1 MMIASKRKCAVQC
14 LFISLSMSLCY
25 FVFDP
30 SILFSSNNSLM
41 MEKGMTLTYDNPETY
56 RGPTVRGWPPS
67 KNRSIPLYIKGGK

>member
-1 MMIASKRKCAVQC
+1 MMVASKRKCVVKC
-14 LFISLSMSLCY
+14 LFISLSMTLCY

-30 SILFSSNNSLM
+30 STLFPSNNLLM

-67 KNRSIPLYIKGGK
+67 KDRSVQLYIKGCK